1 MNTTTHHKFRCFLLL
16 AFCLLGY
23 LNLSAQLSGLQGR
36 VWIENGNGNCVFD
49 GNDRLDRNR
58 IISLRD
64 TITGQTYYANT
75 DTTGFYSFSVPAG
88 VYRHRLHLPYDG
100 LYFQAVCT
108 AFDTFTVLAPQ
119 QIDSLNFPLL
129 PRLSSGLA
137 RATLTHQRLQRC
149 GPATLLLAFDNIGA
163 APILSL
169 DAELKLD
176 NYLSFSSAVSNPNI
190 STTSLSATNTVAINI
205 RNINTDA
212 PPQLL
217 TINVNVSCDADLAQ
231 AHLSKLY
238 LLNNDSLQITPNYQ
252 AAILIADTDSC
263 LVVDSVQFKV
273 RNIGTPT
280 TQPYIVT
287 QDNIM
292 LRQSVSTFGSGGQ
305 PQTFNEFSATGK
317 NLRFEVKQPTGIP
330 AVLGDAVAWAVA
342 PACDGDGKLNRFT
355 TWYYTGDVTPF
366 SDVACHNNAQFFD
379 DNFIQPSPLGYDAS
393 HFINQ
398 GTPLE
403 YSLNFKNRLIVNAT
417 AVRLACAL
425 DSSLDVSTL
434 EFHAASHDYTWRVF
448 GRDSLEIEFPTLNL
462 APNGVGS
469 VAFRIRPRADL
480 PNGTVI
486 SQNANVSFN
495 GGSYTPIPAVFHTIA
510 DTANSF
516 IQVLS
521 FAHLQLP
528 KINCK
533 VYPNPATDY
542 VQLEFSSPKTL
553 GQSQLKIYNS
563 LGQAVRNLT
572 ATNGENQYFIERA
585 QMPAGAYIYQLYN
598 EAGELQAVGRIIFQ

>member
-1 MNTTTHHKFRCFLLL
+1 MLL

-36 VWIENGNGNCVFD
+36 VWIENGNSNCFFD
-49 GNDRLDRNR
+49 GNDRLERNR

-64 TITGQTYYANT
+64 TTTGLTYYANT
-75 DTTGFYSFSVPAG
+75 DTVGFYSFSVPSG
-88 VYRHRLHLPYDG
+88 TYIRRLHLPYEG
-100 LYFQAVCT
+100 LYFQPLCT
-108 AFDTFTVLAPQ
+108 PFDTLIVLTPQ
-119 QIDSLNFPLL
+119 QTDSLNFPLA
-129 PRLSSGLA
+129 PRVSSGLA

-149 GPATLLLAFDNIGA
+149 GPAALLLAFDNIGTS
-163 APILSL
+163 PILSL

-176 NYLSFSSAVSNPNI
+176 NYLSFSSAVSNPNV

-205 RNINTDA
+205 RNISTDA
-212 PPQLL
+212 APQLL

-238 LLNNDSLQITPNYQ
+238 LLNNDSLQLAPNYQ
-252 AAILIADTDSC
+252 DAILRVDSDSC
-263 LVVDSVQFKV
+263 IGADSVQFKV

-292 LRQSVSTFGSGGQ
+292 LRQSVGSFGSGGQ
-305 PQTFNEFSATGK
+305 PQTFNEFSVTGTT
-317 NLRFEVKQPTGIP
+317 LRFELKQPTGIP
-330 AVLGDAVAWAVA
+330 AVLGDAVAWAAA
-342 PACDGDGKLNRFT
+342 PACDANDKLNRFT

-403 YSLNFKNRLIVNAT
+403 YSLNFKNRLTVNASS
-417 AVRLACAL
+417 VRLACAL

-434 EFHAASHDYTWRVF
+434 EFHAASHDYTWRIF
-448 GRDSLEIEFPTLNL
+448 GRDSLEVEFPALNL

-486 SQNANVSFN
+486 SQNANISFN
-495 GGSYTPIPAVFHTIA
+495 GGSYTPISAVFHTIA

-516 IQVLS
+516 IRVLS

-528 KINCK
+528 KISCK
-533 VYPNPATDY
+533 AYPNPAADHITLD
-542 VQLEFSSPKTL
+542 FSSPKTL

-563 LGQAVRNLT
+563 LGQEVRNLT
-572 ATNGENQYFIERA
+572 AADGENQYFIERA
-585 QMPAGAYIYQLYN
+585 QMPAGAYIYQLYS

>member
-36 VWIENGNGNCVFD
+36 VWIESNANCFFD

-88 VYRHRLHLPYDG
+88 AYHRRLHLPYDG
-100 LYFQAVCT
+100 LYFQALCRP
-108 AFDTFTVLAPQ
+108 FDTLTVLAPQ
-119 QIDSLNFPLL
+119 QTDSVNFPLS
-129 PRLSSGLA
+129 PRVSSGLA

-149 GPATLLLAFDNIGA
+149 GPAALLLAFDNIGTS
-163 APILSL
+163 PILSL

-176 NYLSFSSAVSNPNI
+176 NYLSFSSAI
-190 STTSLSATNTVAINI
+190 STTNISLTSSPATNTVAINI
-205 RNINTDA
+205 RNINAAA
-212 PPQLL
+212 PAQLL

-238 LLNNDSLQITPNYQ
+238 LLDNDSLQIAPSYQ
-252 AAILIADTDSC
+252 DAILRVESDSC
-263 LVVDSVQFKV
+263 IGADSIQFKV

-292 LRQSVSTFGSGGQ
+292 LRQSVGTFGSGGQ
-305 PQTFNEFSATGK
+305 PQTFNELSATGK

-342 PACDGDGKLNRFT
+342 PACDANDKLNSFT

-403 YSLNFKNRLIVNAT
+403 YSLNFKNRLMVNAT

-425 DSSLDVSTL
+425 DSSLDISTL
-434 EFHAASHDYTWRVF
+434 EFHAASHDYNWRIF
-448 GRDSLEIEFPTLNL
+448 GSDSLEIEFPALNL

-469 VAFRIRPRADL
+469 VAFRIRPRANL

-486 SQNANVSFN
+486 SQNANISFD
-495 GGSYTPIPAVFHTIA
+495 GSSYMPIPAVFHTVA

-521 FAHLQLP
+521 FPHLQLP
-528 KINCK
+528 KISCK
-533 VYPNPATDY
+533 AYPNPANDY
-542 VQLEFSSPKTL
+542 IQLEFSSPKTL

-563 LGQAVRNLT
+563 LGQSVRNLT
-572 ATNGENQYFIERA
+572 ATNDENQYFIERA